1 MWHEIWNDYF
11 RISCFIKEIIVAE
24 RWTRHDTELL
34 SSRLYHQKD
43 RIRCTVDLQISSR
56 STTCSRLD
64 HLFVNIERLSRYKA
78 RMIIRV
84 NRIDWIVSSER
95 LNLSCYWLLD
105 TFSLY
110 DLIWICCTACSRFE
124 YIYFFVNVNVL

>member
-11 RISCFIKEIIVAE
+11 RISCFIKEIIFAK
-24 RWTRHDTELL
+24 RWTRYDIELF
-34 SSRLYHQKD
+34 SSRLYHQKN
-43 RIRCTVDLQISSR
+43 RIRCIVDLRIFFR
-56 STTCSRLD
+56 FTICSKLD
-64 HLFVNIERLSRYKA
+64 HLFVNIKRLSRYKV
-78 RMIIRV
+78 RMTIRI
-84 NRIDWIVSSER
+84 NRIDWIVLSEK

-110 DLIWICCTACSRFE
+110 DLIWICCTTCSRLE